1 MTLKKEQ
8 YCDPFKVF
16 AGLVNRGY
24 PVKLFL
30 DSCLVHPKT
39 GRFSLIAVGEVERF
53 SEKDSDDDPFK
64 GLSKF
69 FENVKRK
76 YWNGDKTFFGI
87 FGFVSYDAL
96 RYIEKVSLPSV
107 DDLKMPDIFFFV
119 PENLIV
125 FDNISRVCFQVF
137 LNKPINLLSDSE
149 IFGDFSAE
157 FLKTNMGKD
166 EFVEKVRKIKR
177 YIESGDTFQVNFSQR
192 FDFSFK
198 GNGAVL
204 YQRLRSINPSPFSF
218 YMKVEDFEIISC
230 SPERLF
236 RISDGTIETRP
247 IAGTRPPKKR
257 NELYLSEKE
266 RAEHIMLVDLERN
279 DLGRICEYGSVVV
292 DELMTVESYSHVVH
306 LVSNI
311 RGTLKKEVGISDVF
325 KSMFPG
331 GTITGAPKVRT
342 MEIISELEPTR
353 RGLYTGSV
361 GFWSFSG
368 YADFNIVIR
377 TLIRRE
383 SFAFLQVGAGIVW
396 DSEPER
402 EFEETVQKGK
412 ALTEA
417 MGVIIKV

>member
-1 MTLKKEQ
+1 
-8 YCDPFKVF
+8 
-16 AGLVNRGY
+16 
-24 PVKLFL
+24 
-30 DSCLVHPKT
+30 
-39 GRFSLIAVGEVERF
+39 
-53 SEKDSDDDPFK
+53 
-64 GLSKF
+64 
-69 FENVKRK
+69 
-76 YWNGDKTFFGI
+76 
-87 FGFVSYDAL
+87 
-96 RYIEKVSLPSV
+96 
-107 DDLKMPDIFFFV
+107 
-119 PENLIV
+119 
-125 FDNISRVCFQVF
+125 
-137 LNKPINLLSDSE
+137 
-149 IFGDFSAE
+149 
-157 FLKTNMGKD
+157 
-166 EFVEKVRKIKR
+166 
-177 YIESGDTFQVNFSQR
+177 
-192 FDFSFK
+192 
-198 GNGAVL
+198 
-204 YQRLRSINPSPFSF
+204 
-218 YMKVEDFEIISC
+218 
-230 SPERLF
+230 
-236 RISDGTIETRP
+236 
-247 IAGTRPPKKR
+247 
-257 NELYLSEKE
+257 
-266 RAEHIMLVDLERN
+266 
-279 DLGRICEYGSVVV
+279 
-292 DELMTVESYSHVVH
+292 MTVESYSHVVH